1 MTTNTQT
8 APPPGSLYGLP
19 QVNTFFD
26 GKDNNTNVVVTGSQA
41 NVTPINS
48 LSPFLQDNV
57 VFAYQ
62 LWCTINQTVTLSTGS
77 ATASPY
83 FPYNYLQNIAVNMQS
98 SYKPI
103 DVHSGVDL
111 LIFDLIRP
119 QTRWAQTNG
128 GVFAYDS
135 PSSLYQTSLNA
146 YPPFN
151 GGDTP
156 DSETA
161 LNLLYNLPVS
171 VYLDDYFDLAADG
184 TYNNSVP
191 IPAVVSPQYM
201 GGNARNVTLSA
212 NLASAASSSTD
223 ASPFTVVSPATVDF
237 SANLSVRRRGVF
249 NTNNA
254 ATSPP
259 IFNWQYSR
267 KTESVNLTGANNNLY
282 LNNVSGQILSFYVR
296 LFDVGTN
303 LPIPITN
310 IESIKVQTGGALDR
324 FDDTA
329 STVQRRFQQQHGY
342 LLPNGVV
349 AYDLAADTDGSGRL
363 TNANAINTLTTASP
377 TVQLTLSSAPSA
389 GSYAIIGYE
398 TLVPIVAMGA

>member
-62 LWCTINQTVTLSTGS
+62 LWCSINQTVTLSTGS

-135 PSSLYQTSLNA
+135 PSSL
-146 YPPFN
+146 
-151 GGDTP
+151 
-156 DSETA
+156 
-161 LNLLYNLPVS
+161 
-171 VYLDDYFDLAADG
+171 
-184 TYNNSVP
+184 
-191 IPAVVSPQYM
+191 
-201 GGNARNVTLSA
+201 
-212 NLASAASSSTD
+212 
-223 ASPFTVVSPATVDF
+223 
-237 SANLSVRRRGVF
+237 
-249 NTNNA
+249 
-254 ATSPP
+254 
-259 IFNWQYSR
+259 
-267 KTESVNLTGANNNLY
+267 
-282 LNNVSGQILSFYVR
+282 
-296 LFDVGTN
+296 
-303 LPIPITN
+303 
-310 IESIKVQTGGALDR
+310 
-324 FDDTA
+324 
-329 STVQRRFQQQHGY
+329 
-342 LLPNGVV
+342 
-349 AYDLAADTDGSGRL
+349 
-363 TNANAINTLTTASP
+363 
-377 TVQLTLSSAPSA
+377 
-389 GSYAIIGYE
+389 
-398 TLVPIVAMGA
+398 